1 MRLRKAK
8 SCQINFTCCASVMNF
23 ITAHYGKGLPAGLP
37 KNLTSLISGFKDAK
51 FRNEPV
57 WIFFVCKAKARQSR
71 RVKAKAASRYSQKT
85 NL

>member
-37 KNLTSLISGFKDAK
+37 KNMSSDWWVQG
-51 FRNEPV
+51 
-57 WIFFVCKAKARQSR
+57 CKI
-71 RVKAKAASRYSQKT
+71 
-85 NL
+85 